1 MADAAPGEVG
11 DVEQAVDA
19 VEIHEHAEVGDVLDL
34 ALAALADDERVQE
47 LAALLGQLGLQEL
60 AARKDDVVAL
70 GHELDE
76 LELVLVA
83 DEAVRLVH
91 RHDVDLRAGEEGL
104 HAVDVHDEAAAH
116 LALHEALH
124 DGPLL
129 VALEHGL
136 PLDLLVG
143 ELLGE
148 DDHAVVV
155 LALDDEHVHL
165 VAGLDRRDVAELGRG
180 DRALGLASDVHE
192 DLGGTDLE
200 DHALVDAVLERLAG
214 VLVEEGLEFLAL
226 FRVLLGFLEHC
237 MVPASAPDAR
247 EPERKGREG

>member
-1 MADAAPGEVG
+1 M
-11 DVEQAVDA
+11 
-19 VEIHEHAEVGDVLDL
+19 
-34 ALAALADDERVQE
+34 
-47 LAALLGQLGLQEL
+47 
-60 AARKDDVVAL
+60 AL

-76 LELVLVA
+76 LELVFVA

-148 DDHAVVV
+148 DDRALVV

-180 DRALGLASDVHE
+180 DRALGLAADVHE

-237 MVPASAPDAR
+237 MVPAFWLVGS
-247 EPERKGREG
+247 

>member
-1 MADAAPGEVG
+1 ML
-11 DVEQAVDA
+11 
-19 VEIHEHAEVGDVLDL
+19 HEHAEVGDVLDL

-83 DEAVRLVH
+83 DEAVGLVH

-237 MVPASAPDAR
+237 MVPAFWLVGS
-247 EPERKGREG
+247 